1 VSIDNIGYHTVDI
14 PKGVYGESSKI
25 LEEVNELIDAENQGA
40 NIMALNELSD
50 IIGAING
57 YLEKN
62 HPTITLNDLIKMS
75 EITKRAFVSG
85 HRK

>member
-1 VSIDNIGYHTVDI
+1 VSKDNIGYHTIHI
-14 PKGVYGESSKI
+14 PKGVYGDSSKI

-62 HPTITLNDLIKMS
+62 HPTITLNDLITMS